1 MDWKLD
7 GIDIGKRNFELAVKK
22 LLLQWHPDKNLER
35 GEEAKVLFQHLQK
48 ELKRCEGGIPR
59 IKLTKWR
66 NFMFGK
72 GRPAPTSSNAPFKG
86 PTAEEPAAPRSPF
99 AARKEFTRSTS
110 FTPGSRTFD

>member
-1 MDWKLD
+1 MTRD
-7 GIDIGKRNFELAVKK
+7 
-22 LLLQWHPDKNLER
+22 
-35 GEEAKVLFQHLQK
+35 LFYFANSYQ
-48 ELKRCEGGIPR
+48 GIPR

-99 AARKEFTRSTS
+99 AARKGIRMQN
-110 FTPGSRTFD
+110 